1 MLKAILLLVGAGFAV
16 ASCATPA
23 TVSGMVTAPAAAAPV
38 PASLNRTVAVESV
51 GGGRETNPM
60 WTSQVGNAEFQ
71 EALTKSL
78 QARGM
83 HADNPAAARYA
94 LRATLMNLA
103 QPMMGFDMT
112 VSASVKYTMIDR
124 QSQQMVY
131 DRLIDSSHT
140 ATFGDAAIG
149 VQRLRLANEG
159 AIKKNIENF
168 IADLEKSPPAPAPSR
183 PARPARRTGS

>member
-1 MLKAILLLVGAGFAV
+1 MLKVALLLIGAGLSV
-16 ASCATPA
+16 ASCASPA
-23 TVSGMVTAPAAAAPV
+23 SVSGMVTTPAATAPV
-38 PASLNRTVAVESV
+38 PASLNRAIAVETV

-83 HADNPAAARYA
+83 HADNVAAARYA

-103 QPMMGFDMT
+103 QPMIGLDMT
-112 VSASVKYTMIDR
+112 VSASVKYTLVDK

-168 IADLEKSPPAPAPSR
+168 MADLEKSPPAPPP
-183 PARPARRTGS
+183 PARPAHRTGS